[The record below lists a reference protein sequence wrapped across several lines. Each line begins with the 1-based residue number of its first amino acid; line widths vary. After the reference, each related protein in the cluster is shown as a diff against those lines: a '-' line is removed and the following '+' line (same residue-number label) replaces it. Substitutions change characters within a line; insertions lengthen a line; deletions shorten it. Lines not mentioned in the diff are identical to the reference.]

1 MGNENQ
7 TIYDHY
13 KRMRRIKRRIRFI
26 LGTFSFSSVA
36 LVLGIISML
45 LLMIVGNTQSE
56 APIEGDGTV
65 SGNVNLSP
73 LVVLLQPIVEREAKA
88 QGIPDMVPILLGI
101 IQVESGGK
109 LPDPMQSSESA
120 GLPVGTLI
128 DADASIKQGVKHF
141 KAAVDQANQVGVD
154 VWTAVQAYNFGTA
167 YISYV
172 AGHGKVT
179 NTKIADDYS
188 RTVVAPSLGNST
200 GITYS
205 YPNPVAIPYNGG
217 KLYLNGGN
225 FFYDLLVKQYVQT
238 GGGAAGGN
246 GNNTATGWKKKAIEN
261 ARSEMGQTFPT
272 GWDAPGECIKAVQR
286 WINNAGGHFGVGG
299 VRSGYV
305 NSGAK
310 EVPWGQVQSG
320 DVVQYENQTDPE
332 LFASGVHTML
342 VESVNKDGTINVV
355 ECNVPGG
362 SGLVGS
368 RSNLTNVAPAGWRT
382 VVWRFPN

>member
-7 TIYDHY
+7 TIYEHY
-13 KRMRRIKRRIRFI
+13 KRMRRIKRRIRFV
-26 LGTFSFSSVA
+26 LGGFSFSSVA
-36 LVLGIISML
+36 LVLGITSML

-65 SGNVNLSP
+65 SGNVHLSP

-88 QGIPDMVPILLGI
+88 QGIPDMVPVLLGI

-120 GLPVGTLI
+120 GLPVGTLV

-141 KAAVDQANQVGVD
+141 KAAVDQANQVGAD

-238 GGGAAGGN
+238 GGGTAGGN

>member
-1 MGNENQ
+1 
-7 TIYDHY
+7 
-13 KRMRRIKRRIRFI
+13 
-26 LGTFSFSSVA
+26 
-36 LVLGIISML
+36 ML
-45 LLMIVGNTQSE
+45 LLMVVGNTQSE

-120 GLPVGTLI
+120 GLPVGTLV

-141 KAAVDQANQVGVD
+141 KAAVDQANQVGAD

>member
-73 LVVLLQPIVEREAKA
+73 LVVTLQPIVEREAKA
-88 QGIPDMVPILLGI
+88 QGIPDMVPVLLGI

-120 GLPVGTLI
+120 GLPVGSLV
-128 DADASIKQGVKHF
+128 DADSSIKQGVKHF
-141 KAAVDQANQVGVD
+141 KAAIDQTRNVGAD

-238 GGGAAGGN
+238 GGGTAGGN

>member
-13 KRMRRIKRRIRFI
+13 KRMRLIKRRIRFI

-36 LVLGIISML
+36 LVLGIISMF

-88 QGIPDMVPILLGI
+88 QGIPDMVPVLLGI

-120 GLPVGTLI
+120 GLPVGSLV
-128 DADASIKQGVKHF
+128 DADSSIKQGVKHF
-141 KAAVDQANQVGVD
+141 KAAIDQTRNVGAD

-188 RTVVAPSLGNST
+188 RTVVAPSLGNSA

-238 GGGAAGGN
+238 GGGTAGGN